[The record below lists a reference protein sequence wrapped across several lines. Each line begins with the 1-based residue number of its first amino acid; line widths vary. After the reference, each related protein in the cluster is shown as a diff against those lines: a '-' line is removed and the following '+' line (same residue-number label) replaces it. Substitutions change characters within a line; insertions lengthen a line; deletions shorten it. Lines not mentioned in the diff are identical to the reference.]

1 MEEERKSGGGEEL
14 EHPPHGWCQGSD
26 YHKLCMEHVAS
37 HVFFLTCT
45 VIFFFFKPGKLHIAV

>member
-1 MEEERKSGGGEEL
+1 
-14 EHPPHGWCQGSD
+14 
-26 YHKLCMEHVAS
+26 MEHVAS